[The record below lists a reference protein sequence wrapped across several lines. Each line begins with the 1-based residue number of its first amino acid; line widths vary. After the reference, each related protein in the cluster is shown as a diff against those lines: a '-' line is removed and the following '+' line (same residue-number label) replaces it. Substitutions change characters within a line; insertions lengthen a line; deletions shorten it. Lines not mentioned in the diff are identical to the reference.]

1 MHPQVLSSN
10 IQIKYLPELLSM
22 AKEFESLND
31 KNTKDSAMALRAL
44 DNFMKGSGLIPKPR
58 KQVEGFFQN
67 NPKRMSHFRAYWLI
81 TAHLNR
87 CTDVIENSE
96 ELKKDLETILR
107 VAPKLVDTMLKIAL
121 IKTHYN
127 QGNVSE
133 WFVTIMNL
141 LNFRQFFVKI
151 GSKQADVDPKIAK
164 KRESGFKFELE
175 FQKRGKLFI

>member
-31 KNTKDSAMALRAL
+31 KNTKESAMALRAL

-58 KQVEGFFQN
+58 NRRFFQN

-87 CTDVIENSE
+87 CTDVIEKSE

-107 VAPKLVDTMLKIAL
+107 VA
-121 IKTHYN
+121 
-127 QGNVSE
+127 
-133 WFVTIMNL
+133 
-141 LNFRQFFVKI
+141 
-151 GSKQADVDPKIAK
+151 
-164 KRESGFKFELE
+164 
-175 FQKRGKLFI
+175 